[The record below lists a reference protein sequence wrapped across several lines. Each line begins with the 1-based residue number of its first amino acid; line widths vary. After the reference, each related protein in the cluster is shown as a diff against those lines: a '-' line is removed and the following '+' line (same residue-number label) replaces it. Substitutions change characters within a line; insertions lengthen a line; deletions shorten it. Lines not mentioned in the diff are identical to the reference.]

1 MTWHTRF
8 KERLALGGEPMF
20 ALDFQ
25 SPDLLGSGSTS
36 LTPHRYVLHSHSAP
50 SDDRHIPNAIAR
62 VSSTGQRVNVR
73 SWKSSMGGLRVTLAG
88 ADVAQFLA
96 MVIPRGMV
104 AEFKVGFEG
113 FTYEQ
118 FETVGLYTFRGLS
131 GSRNNWTME
140 FSDFFTL
147 LQAPESVHLSGQFY
161 KAAGQ
166 NQALV
171 DGGYT
176 VGDTELDV
184 TAISG
189 TPVTTANFPRDTS
202 SGARGLLYCEPS
214 SGDPFFLKFTDLTGL
229 TFDVIDAN
237 VIGTTRADLSA
248 GDRVTVY
255 GYVHDMVPDVAYMV
269 LFGGLAGASTMPD
282 NWHMDLNYSSHLTN
296 RTDLNRWRSRW
307 TSFYMDFNADLIVS
321 APMENAYR
329 GLEEFLSA
337 FGWWLVFK
345 EGALSFRFVQRT
357 VPAAGYGPLDVA
369 DYVITDAD
377 IVSEDGYQ
385 LYNPDAPVE
394 YFQVYYPSAISTDTA
409 SPFSSVGTRPAEF
422 RLNHPSRDRVFNDDV
437 SSGYE
442 SQALINLRG
451 RLDPWY
457 ARIPDQMSLTL
468 KGWRFA
474 ELVPGDVVSLES
486 NYIYDMVNGFDI
498 MLGESVDRHHNGT
511 QYLVTGVDVN
521 WSDFSVS
528 VQLSTPPYTA

>member
-1 MTWHTRF
+1 
-8 KERLALGGEPMF
+8 MF

-147 LQAPESVHLSGQFY
+147 LQAPQSVHLSGQFY
-161 KAAGQ
+161 KDAGQ
-166 NQALV
+166 NKANVTVTWDPGDATLET
-171 DGGYT
+171 DGASAST
-176 VGDTELDV
+176 
-184 TAISG
+184 
-189 TPVTTANFPRDTS
+189 FPKDGS
-202 SGARGLLYCEPS
+202 SGARGLLYCEPTS
-214 SGDPFFLKFTDLTGL
+214 AGSEPFYLKFTAVGSSSGVSGVLDPSLTLGANQ
-229 TFDVIDAN
+229 FEIADAN
-237 VIGTTRADLSA
+237 VIGTTRYRLNPSD
-248 GDRVTVY
+248 DVTLI

-422 RLNHPSRDRVFNDDV
+422 RLDHPSRDRVFNDDV